1 MFSGPLRGKI
11 WLAFKAF
18 FQMPF
23 DQSSL
28 IIVQIKQAGLPCLY
42 VFDYT
47 LINVLKKFLN
57 TMNAFS
63 SIKSVFTA
71 G

>member
-1 MFSGPLRGKI
+1 MSFS
-11 WLAFKAF
+11 
-18 FQMPF
+18 
-23 DQSSL
+23 QSSR
-28 IIVQIKQAGLPCLY
+28 ITVQIKQAGLPCLY
-42 VFDYT
+42 VFDCT
-47 LINVLKKFLN
+47 LINVLKKFLD